1 MGKDLQDLKKKKKS
15 FKRFL
20 LSFKYSFDGLR
31 YAFYNEQNIIV
42 MFVVGILT
50 MILGTILKISYVE
63 RLVIVLLIGMILSL
77 EMVNTAI
84 EAVVNMHTEK
94 YNEHAKVAKD
104 CASGALSILCIF
116 SVLIGLMIFI
126 PKIIELIG

>member
-1 MGKDLQDLKKKKKS
+1 MGKDLQDLKTKKKS

-31 YAFYNEQNIIV
+31 YAFYNEQNIII

-50 MILGTILKISYVE
+50 MIFGIILKISYVE

-77 EMVNTAI
+77 EMINTAI
-84 EAVVNMHTEK
+84 EAVVNI
-94 YNEHAKVAKD
+94 NAKECKNAKIAKD

-116 SVLIGLMIFI
+116 AVLIGLMIFV
-126 PKIIELIG
+126 PKVIELIG